1 MANTLSPP
9 GSNALRSRTYN
20 RGLVLGHLRREGE
33 AGRAEI
39 ARASRLSIQAVSNII
54 ADLSSEGWVVEAG
67 KREGQRGLPAV
78 TYRLRS
84 GSHHALGVEIRPDAV
99 LAAWIDL
106 SGQVLH
112 TERLA
117 LPANVSGAR
126 PEHVLPLIASL
137 PARGEAAGVRHT
149 TVFGAG
155 VVMPGPIGQTGL
167 SDLTTQLPG
176 WGDVDPDLVL
186 REALGVPVTLE
197 NDANAA
203 AMAERIL
210 GAAQGIG
217 TFACLYFGTGLGLGL
232 LIDGEVFAGAFGN
245 AGEIGHIPVATAS
258 GSCTLE
264 KLASRVSLVRA
275 LEADGIK
282 ARTVDDL
289 ALQYA
294 ARPPAMEA
302 WIVTAAEAL
311 GHAVQMLENLID
323 PEAIVMTGAM
333 PPALLIELAGRV
345 ALPDRTV
352 SNRVDRT
359 RPRLI
364 AGTAGRMA
372 ATLGAAALVVNT
384 ALSPRLMDAV

>member
-1 MANTLSPP
+1 MASALPPP

-54 ADLSSEGWVVEAG
+54 AELSDEGWVVEAG

-78 TYRLRS
+78 TYALAR
-84 GSHHALGVEIRPDAV
+84 GSHLALGVEIRPDAV

-106 SGQVLH
+106 GGQVLH
-112 TERLA
+112 TERMA
-117 LPANVSGAR
+117 LPSAR
-126 PEHVLPLIASL
+126 PEHVLPLVAKL
-137 PARGEAAGVRHT
+137 PARGEAAGLRHG

-167 SDLTTQLPG
+167 SDVATQLPG
-176 WGDVDPDLVL
+176 WGDVAPEAVL
-186 REALGVPVTLE
+186 RDALGVPVTLE

-210 GAAQGIG
+210 GAAQGLG
-217 TFACLYFGTGLGLGL
+217 TFACLYFGAGLGLGVV
-232 LIDGEVFAGAFGN
+232 IDGAVFAGAFGN
-245 AGEIGHIPVATAS
+245 AGEIGHIPVATRN
-258 GSCTLE
+258 GHCPLE
-264 KLASRVSLVRA
+264 KRASRVSLVRA
-275 LEADGIK
+275 LEAEGIA

-289 ALQYA
+289 SLQYA
-294 ARPPAMEA
+294 ARPQALEA
-302 WIVTAAEAL
+302 WLADAAEAL
-311 GHAVQMLENLID
+311 GHSVQMLENLID

-333 PPALLIELAGRV
+333 PPALLEELAGRV
-345 ALPDRTV
+345 SLPERSV
-352 SNRVDRT
+352 SNREDRA

>member
-1 MANTLSPP
+1 MASAHPPP

-39 ARASRLSIQAVSNII
+39 ARASRLSTQAVSNII
-54 ADLSSEGWVVEAG
+54 QDLVDGGWVVEAG

-78 TYRLRS
+78 TY
-84 GSHHALGVEIRPDAV
+84 ALSRGTHIAMGVEIRPDAV

-106 SGQVLH
+106 GGQVLH
-112 TERLA
+112 RERLA
-117 LPANVSGAR
+117 LPSAR
-126 PEHVLPLIASL
+126 PEHVGPLLAQLPE
-137 PARGEAAGVRHT
+137 RGDAAGVPHSA
-149 TVFGAG
+149 VFGAG
-155 VVMPGPIGQTGL
+155 VVMPGPIGHTGL

-176 WGDVDPDLVL
+176 WGDVSPEAIL
-186 REALGVPVTLE
+186 RDALGVPVTLE

-210 GAAQGIG
+210 GAAQGLG

-232 LIDGEVFAGAFGN
+232 VIDGEVFPGAFGN
-245 AGEIGHIPVATAS
+245 AGEIGHIPVVSPTGPCS
-258 GSCTLE
+258 LE

-275 LEADGIK
+275 LEADGIT

-289 ALQYA
+289 ALQHRA
-294 ARPPAMEA
+294 CPPAMAA
-302 WIVTAAEAL
+302 WLEGAAGAL
-311 GHAVQMLENLID
+311 GPAVQMLENLID

-333 PPALLIELAGRV
+333 PPALLEELARRV
-345 ALPDRTV
+345 TLPDRSV
-352 SNRVDRT
+352 ANRMDRA

-372 ATLGAAALVVNT
+372 ATLGAAALVVNS
-384 ALSPRLMDAV
+384 ALSPRLMDTQ